1 MKIKPGNVL
10 FSFLL
15 AAGPVFSCLG
25 FAGEGELKKISLIP
39 LWKSQAQ
46 FAGYYVAL
54 EKGFY
59 KKHGLDVTILE
70 GGPDYE
76 PAQLLGEGK
85 ADFALMW
92 LSSAMQRRSQGMRL
106 INIAQVNQRTALML
120 VAKKA
125 SGILTPQDISG
136 KKVNIWE
143 GDRGLQPKAF
153 FKKYHLDV
161 TIVPQGYTVNLFLT
175 GGVDVV
181 SAMWYNE
188 YHTIINAGVNEDE
201 LTRFFFSDYGLNFPE
216 DGIYTLEQTYRKDPQ
231 ASGAFVKASM
241 EGWRYAF
248 EHPDEALDIVLKYM
262 KQANVPANRIHQKWM
277 LAKMRDSIIP
287 GGNAAVLGVLNKED
301 YARLG
306 EELSGSGLIKDIPD
320 FNEFYIPAKE

>member
-106 INIAQVNQRTALML
+106 INIA
-120 VAKKA
+120 
-125 SGILTPQDISG
+125 G
-136 KKVNIWE
+136 
-143 GDRGLQPKAF
+143 
-153 FKKYHLDV
+153 
-161 TIVPQGYTVNLFLT
+161 
-175 GGVDVV
+175 
-181 SAMWYNE
+181 
-188 YHTIINAGVNEDE
+188 
-201 LTRFFFSDYGLNFPE
+201 
-216 DGIYTLEQTYRKDPQ
+216 
-231 ASGAFVKASM
+231 
-241 EGWRYAF
+241 
-248 EHPDEALDIVLKYM
+248 
-262 KQANVPANRIHQKWM
+262 
-277 LAKMRDSIIP
+277 
-287 GGNAAVLGVLNKED
+287 
-301 YARLG
+301 
-306 EELSGSGLIKDIPD
+306 
-320 FNEFYIPAKE
+320 